1 MFISEGLHWHVFSG
15 ERLACAGV
23 VSAGVSAEARFRPA
37 SNIVNVSSKRCFYF
51 TILVNRR
58 EPAAD
63 SIALETPEL
72 ATTPFEQRS
81 EHALYSGTSAL
92 KT

>member
-1 MFISEGLHWHVFSG
+1 MFILQGMMSCIFNTCERVRAGIDSTGFSD
-15 ERLACAGV
+15 
-23 VSAGVSAEARFRPA
+23 EARFRPA
-37 SNIVNVSSKRCFYF
+37 SGIVNVSSKRCFYF
-51 TILVNRR
+51 IMRVNLR
-58 EPAAD
+58 EPVAD